1 MDFKQFR
8 DTAELSD
15 FTVYIDNERFKL
27 HKFPLYTKSD
37 YFKEIAS
44 SNPVCQINEFPGG
57 SKSFAVVAD
66 FFYGKEISITS
77 ENVVYL
83 YAAADLLKMKGKD
96 NLLEISRRF
105 LDGVFS
111 SALERKDIVNLI
123 CVLCSSCEIK
133 SDVGKKIC
141 EDATTILMSLW
152 LHRENSSKGY
162 FSPQTINFTHSERE
176 LFNDESV
183 SDYLAYLPLE
193 IFLKIINI
201 ARDQNV
207 EEKIVLDACAKYLG
221 RVLGF
226 YDPEVSGNGVSKT
239 SDAQKNT
246 DTKNVPSKEV
256 SNSGEDIIS
265 DQPFCGL
272 NVKIKFDHQI
282 RLEKLYKDNVVLFEN
297 LKNTIEQF
305 EKIFETLDK
314 PIDICGFINTT
325 WIVKALLLTD
335 SNRAKSKCRL
345 DILKIAK
352 RMLTS
357 FSEQDFDKLS
367 PSILNDIL
375 NSDNMQIE
383 KPPSDEVISL
393 SRRSS
398 RRKSY
403 KEEILENNATE
414 IPGNR
419 KQSNI
424 KETNIEDVSENHGNT
439 NETKHEILPE
449 SVANKIIK
457 YMLKKADEQKLT
469 MQQYIQ
475 LLKQIQAP
483 NHQTSLDN
491 DFVKILIK
499 LTKSGQPRNEEDA
512 QEIMTHINLNNCTAD
527 TLNDALEL
535 DLFPPKTVAAAAL
548 YVANKKQDNQIINSN
563 HLEYPYTWLPNYYY
577 TKPFML
583 PLRGKPQ
590 CTTDHHHYHYNNNNN
605 NSNSHYSRS
614 YYPSYQ
620 KSRSSSLNRN
630 LQTEYKQN
638 SFHPYLL
645 SYSTLQPYSSNE
657 FNYSNHNSNAN
668 HMKFSDS
675 FNNPNYLSRTIP
687 HNRRYCEYST

>member
-44 SNPVCQINEFPGG
+44 SNPVCQINDFPGG

-66 FFYGKEISITS
+66 FCYGKEINITS
-77 ENVVYL
+77 ENGVYL
-83 YAAADLLKMKGKD
+83 YVAADLLKMKGKD

-105 LDGVFS
+105 LDGVFC
-111 SALERKDIVNLI
+111 SALERKDIFNLI

-141 EDATTILMSLW
+141 EDATTIVMSLW
-152 LHRENSSKGY
+152 LHNENSSKGY
-162 FSPQTINFTHSERE
+162 FSPNTINFTHSERD

-183 SDYLAYLPLE
+183 TDYLAYLPLE

-207 EEKIVLDACAKYLG
+207 EEKVVLSACAKYLG
-221 RVLGF
+221 RVLDF

-246 DTKNVPSKEV
+246 DMKNVPPKEV
-256 SNSGEDIIS
+256 PKSDENIIS

-272 NVKIKFDHQI
+272 NVKIKSDHQI
-282 RLEKLYKDNVVLFEN
+282 KLEKLYKDNIVLFEN

-314 PIDICGFINTT
+314 PIDICDFINTT
-325 WIVKALLLTD
+325 WIIKALLLTD

-352 RMLTS
+352 KMLTS

-375 NSDNMQIE
+375 NSDHMQVE

-398 RRKSY
+398 RKKSY
-403 KEEILENNATE
+403 KEEILENNTTE
-414 IPGNR
+414 ILGNR

-424 KETNIEDVSENHGNT
+424 KETNIEEVSENHGNT

-475 LLKQIQAP
+475 LLKQIRIP

-548 YVANKKQDNQIINSN
+548 YVANKKQDNQISNSYN
-563 HLEYPYTWLPNYYY
+563 VEYPYTWLPNYY
-577 TKPFML
+577 TKPLML

-590 CTTDHHHYHYNNNNN
+590 CIDHFLH
-605 NSNSHYSRS
+605 SNSHYSRS
-614 YYPSYQ
+614 YYPSYNN

-630 LQTEYKQN
+630 LQTEYKYN
-638 SFHPYLL
+638 GFHPYLL
-645 SYSTLQPYSSNE
+645 SYSTFQPYSNE
-657 FNYSNHNSNAN
+657 FRYNNNNNAN
-668 HMKFSDS
+668 NMKFSDS
-675 FNNPNYLSRTIP
+675 FNNNNYLSRTTP